1 MNQDPSI
8 GLVARHHVG
17 FLIKC
22 WFLVLFVR
30 IVLSVKSY
38 KPILKSITFLKGSD
52 DNYRHPLL
60 FAWGVKSAARY
71 VPKASC
77 LTQALSLRW
86 LLARAGKKSI
96 IYVGVAPDDSKQ
108 MKAHA
113 WVIYRDTVILGG
125 DEKDFS
131 TFTPITQL

>member
-1 MNQDPSI
+1 MSQDPSFS
-8 GLVARHHVG
+8 LAARQHVG

-22 WFLVLFVR
+22 WILVLFVR
-30 IVLSVKSY
+30 IILTVKSY
-38 KPILKSITFLKGSD
+38 KPILKSITTLKGTD
-52 DNYRHPLL
+52 ENYRHPLL
-60 FAWGVKSAARY
+60 FAWGVKSVARY

-86 LLARAGKKSI
+86 LMARAGKNCTVC
-96 IYVGVAPDDSKQ
+96 VGVAPGESKQ

-125 DEKDFS
+125 DEKNFS
-131 TFTPITQL
+131 TFTPITEL